1 MREWQSKLV
10 ERGVCDERGVA
21 FSALA
26 KTLPNGESELVFLAL
41 NGSELHIYECDLN
54 TSAGRQLYA
63 VDLKRV
69 RDLKVGNTFMQS
81 RLSFTF
87 DGNLFAFRGIVA
99 GLIVKEGKAALAEI
113 KKECVR

>member
-21 FSALA
+21 VSALA
-26 KTLPNGESELVFLAL
+26 KTLPNGETELMLLAL
-41 NGSELHIYECDLN
+41 NERELRIYEYDLN

-69 RDLKVGNTFMQS
+69 RDLRVRNTFTKS

-87 DGNLFAFRGIVA
+87 DGKLFAFRGIVG
-99 GLIVKEGKAALAEI
+99 GLFVEEGKAALAEI
-113 KKECVR
+113 KKECAR